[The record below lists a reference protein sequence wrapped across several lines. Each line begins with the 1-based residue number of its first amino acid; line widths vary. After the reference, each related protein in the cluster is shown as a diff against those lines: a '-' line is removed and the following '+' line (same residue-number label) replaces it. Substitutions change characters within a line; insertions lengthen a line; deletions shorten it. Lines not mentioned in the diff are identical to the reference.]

1 MRRAL
6 AGALLAFALCA
17 GTASADTFSVVS
29 SSSSSSGAEYSFAG
43 GGLPSAQIPNVAG
56 SLVLPLTWTEHA
68 GDETVVTS
76 AQLRGIWQSAGAAY
90 GVPWSVLAAINKIES
105 NFGRNMGPSSAGAIG
120 WMQFMPD
127 TWLRW
132 GADYDGDGVADP
144 WNAKDAVFS
153 AARYLAAAGGAS
165 DVSRAVFAYN
175 HAQWYVDEVLSLAQL
190 LGTDSSLSFS
200 LDELQVNLEKAER
213 RVASVSEQIAQTN
226 AHANKLERRARRML
240 AAAEKLELID
250 ARSAT
255 RERAA
260 QVQIQANSIK
270 AGIPALNA
278 ALEKA
283 RRSLVRARANSQPQ
297 SFSSGTSVY
306 LASALYQN
314 GYVFPVGGGPSRIS
328 VGHTHHD
335 YPAADIAAPAGS
347 PVYALA
353 DGVVVKAWDSIDP
366 LCGIG
371 LRFRTDDGQ
380 TWAYCHLSYKEPSVV
395 TGTPLTAGA
404 LIGLVGSTGH
414 STGPHLH
421 LGLIPSS
428 NGYPQDEAWFQSF
441 AGIAFR
447 WQDESTDSTPVIIST
462 ALSSPTVFAIVNG
475 SSARSTASTW
485 MVSSQSTSPAAS
497 STAGSDSNGDQISA
511 DPVSPFATTPSDS
524 GASTTAAGAGSFSGG
539 QGSAT
544 PFSK

>member
-17 GTASADTFSVVS
+17 GTASGDTFTVVPS
-29 SSSSSSGAEYSFAG
+29 PSSGSGFNLAG
-43 GGLPSAQIPNVAG
+43 GGLPSAQIPNSMG
-56 SLVLPLTWTEHA
+56 SLVLPLAWTEHA
-68 GDETVVTS
+68 GEETVVGS
-76 AQLRGIWQSAGAAY
+76 AQLHGIWQSAGAAY
-90 GVPWSVLAAINKIES
+90 GIPWSVLAAINKVES
-105 NFGRNMGPSSAGAIG
+105 NFGRNMGPSSAGAVG

-132 GADYDGDGVADP
+132 GADFDGDGVADP
-144 WNAKDAVFS
+144 WNARDAVFS
-153 AARYLAAAGGAS
+153 AARYLAAAGGVS
-165 DVSRAVFAYN
+165 DISRGVFAYN
-175 HAQWYVDEVLSLAQL
+175 HAQWYVDEVLSLAGL
-190 LGTDSSLSFS
+190 LANDSSLSFS

-213 RVASVSEQIAQTN
+213 RVASLSQTIARTR
-226 AHANKLERRARRML
+226 ARADAIERRAQRML
-240 AAAEKLELID
+240 AAAEKIELID
-250 ARSAT
+250 ARSTA

-260 QVQIQANSIK
+260 RVQVEANSLE
-270 AGIPALNA
+270 ARLPGLNA

-283 RRSLVRARANSQPQ
+283 RKSLARVRASSQPQ

-314 GYVFPVGGGPSRIS
+314 GYVFPVGGGPSRVS

-353 DGVVVKAWDSIDP
+353 DGIVAKAWRSIDP

-371 LRFRTDDGQ
+371 LRYRTDDGR
-380 TWAYCHLSYKEPSVV
+380 TWAYCHLSYIEPAVV

-428 NGYPQDEAWFQSF
+428 EGYPQDQPWFQSF
-441 AGIAFR
+441 ADVAFR
-447 WQDESTDSTPVIIST
+447 WQDASTQPVSIVSS
-462 ALSSPTVFAIVNG
+462 ALASPTVFAVVNG
-475 SSARSTASTW
+475 AVGEPVASTW
-485 MVSSQSTSPAAS
+485 TVSSQTTLPTTVSESSFSPSGSSLFAA
-497 STAGSDSNGDQISA
+497 A
-511 DPVSPFATTPSDS
+511 PDS
-524 GASTTAAGAGSFSGG
+524 GAVPRSSASAVSSG
-539 QGSAT
+539 QGSAI
-544 PFSK
+544 PFRK

>member
-17 GTASADTFSVVS
+17 GTASGDTFKVIS
-29 SSSSSSGAEYSFAG
+29 SPDSSSGFSLTS
-43 GGLPSAQIPNVAG
+43 GGLPSAQVPNISG
-56 SLVLPLTWTEHA
+56 LLVLPLAWTESA
-68 GDETVVTS
+68 GDETAVTS

-90 GVPWSVLAAINKIES
+90 GIPWPVLAAINKIES
-105 NFGRNMGPSSAGAIG
+105 NFGRNMGPSSAGAVG

-132 GADYDGDGVADP
+132 GADYDGDGIADP

-153 AARYLAAAGGAS
+153 AARYLAAAGGVS
-165 DVSRAVFAYN
+165 DISRGVFAYN
-175 HAQWYVDEVLSLAQL
+175 HAQWYVDEVLSLSGL
-190 LGTDSSLSFS
+190 LANDGSLSFS
-200 LDELQVNLEKAER
+200 LDELQLDLEKAER
-213 RVASVSEQIAQTN
+213 RVASLSQRIAQTR
-226 AHANKLERRARRML
+226 AKAGAIERRAQRML
-240 AAAEKLELID
+240 AAAERVELID
-250 ARSAT
+250 ARSAA

-260 QVQIQANSIK
+260 RVQERANSL
-270 AGIPALNA
+270 AARLPELNA

-283 RRSLVRARANSQPQ
+283 KSSLARARVDSQPQ

-353 DGVVVKAWDSIDP
+353 DGIVAKAWRSIDP

-371 LRFRTDDGQ
+371 LRYRTDDGR
-380 TWAYCHLSYKEPSVV
+380 TWAYCHLSYIEPAVV
-395 TGTPLTAGA
+395 TGTPLTAGT

-428 NGYPQDEAWFQSF
+428 EGYPQDQPWFQSF
-441 AGIAFR
+441 ADIAYR
-447 WQDESTDSTPVIIST
+447 WQDESTQSISVIST
-462 ALSSPTVFAIVNG
+462 ALSSPAVFAVVNG
-475 SSARSTASTW
+475 TTSVSAASTW
-485 MVSSQSTSPAAS
+485 TVSSQT
-497 STAGSDSNGDQISA
+497 
-511 DPVSPFATTPSDS
+511 VSPSTLSESIPSAGESSSLFAAVPGRSGLPKSSASAGPAPS
-524 GASTTAAGAGSFSGG
+524 G

-544 PFSK
+544 PFRN

>member
-1 MRRAL
+1 MKRAL

-17 GTASADTFSVVS
+17 GTARGDTFTVVPPS
-29 SSSSSSGAEYSFAG
+29 NSSSGFSLTS
-43 GGLPSAQIPNVAG
+43 GGLPSAQVPNISG
-56 SLVLPLTWTEHA
+56 LLVLPLAWTESA
-68 GDETVVTS
+68 GDETAVTS

-90 GVPWSVLAAINKIES
+90 GIPWPVLAAINKIES
-105 NFGRNMGPSSAGAIG
+105 NFGRNMGPSSAGAVG

-153 AARYLAAAGGAS
+153 AARYLAAAGGVS
-165 DVSRAVFAYN
+165 DISRGVFAYN
-175 HAQWYVDEVLSLAQL
+175 HAQWYVDEVLSLSGL
-190 LGTDSSLSFS
+190 LANDGSLSFS
-200 LDELQVNLEKAER
+200 LDELQLDLEKAER
-213 RVASVSEQIAQTN
+213 RVASLSQRIAQTR
-226 AHANKLERRARRML
+226 AKAGAIERRAQRML
-240 AAAEKLELID
+240 AAAERVELID
-250 ARSAT
+250 ARSAA

-260 QVQIQANSIK
+260 RVQERANSL
-270 AGIPALNA
+270 AARLPELNA

-283 RRSLVRARANSQPQ
+283 KSSLARARVDSQPQ

-353 DGVVVKAWDSIDP
+353 DGIVAKAWRSIDP

-371 LRFRTDDGQ
+371 LRYRTDDGR
-380 TWAYCHLSYKEPSVV
+380 TWAYCHLSYIEPAVV
-395 TGTPLTAGA
+395 TGTPLTAGT

-428 NGYPQDEAWFQSF
+428 EGYPQDQPWFQSF
-441 AGIAFR
+441 ADIAYR
-447 WQDESTDSTPVIIST
+447 WQDESTQSISVIST
-462 ALSSPTVFAIVNG
+462 ALSSPAVFAVVNG
-475 SSARSTASTW
+475 TTSVSAASTW
-485 MVSSQSTSPAAS
+485 TVSSQT
-497 STAGSDSNGDQISA
+497 
-511 DPVSPFATTPSDS
+511 VSPSTLSESIPSAGESSSLFAAVPGRSGLPKSSASAGPAPS
-524 GASTTAAGAGSFSGG
+524 G

-544 PFSK
+544 PFRN

>member
-6 AGALLAFALCA
+6 AGALVVFALCA
-17 GTASADTFSVVS
+17 GTASGDTFAVE
-29 SSSSSSGAEYSFAG
+29 SSSGTSGFTLANGA
-43 GGLPSAQIPNVAG
+43 LPSALVPNASG
-56 SLVLPLTWTEHA
+56 SLVLPLAWTERA
-68 GDETVVTS
+68 GDETPVTS

-90 GVPWSVLAAINKIES
+90 GIPWSVLAAINKVES
-105 NFGRNMGPSSAGAIG
+105 NFGRNMGPSSAGAVG

-132 GADYDGDGVADP
+132 GADYDGDGIADP

-165 DVSRAVFAYN
+165 DISRGVFAYN
-175 HAQWYVDEVLSLAQL
+175 HAQWYVDEVLDLARL
-190 LGTDSSLSFS
+190 LGNDSSLSFS

-213 RVASVSEQIAQTN
+213 RVASLSQRIAQTRARAN
-226 AHANKLERRARRML
+226 AIERRAQRMF
-240 AAAEKLELID
+240 AAAETVELIEE
-250 ARSAT
+250 RSAA

-260 QVQIQANSIK
+260 QVQVKANSVRARI
-270 AGIPALNA
+270 ADLDA

-283 RRSLVRARANSQPQ
+283 KKSLARARANSTPQ

-306 LASALYQN
+306 LASALYQD
-314 GYVFPVGGGPSRIS
+314 GYVFPVGGGPSRVS

-353 DGVVVKAWDSIDP
+353 DGIVAKAWRSIDP

-371 LRFRTDDGQ
+371 LRYRTDDGR
-380 TWAYCHLSYKEPSVV
+380 TWAYCHLSYIEPSVV
-395 TGTPLTAGA
+395 TGTPLTAGT

-428 NGYPQDEAWFQSF
+428 NGYPQDQPWFQSF
-441 AGIAFR
+441 AGIAYR
-447 WQDESTDSTPVIIST
+447 WQDEGTQSIAIVST
-462 ALSSPTVFAIVNG
+462 ALSTPTVFAIVNG
-475 SSARSTASTW
+475 TTGESAASTW
-485 MVSSQSTSPAAS
+485 TVSSQTISPSTSSDSDSSSSS
-497 STAGSDSNGDQISA
+497 STDENSLFAAMPGSSA
-511 DPVSPFATTPSDS
+511 PTPS
-524 GASTTAAGAGSFSGG
+524 ASVGSRSSG
-539 QGSAT
+539 QGSAI
-544 PFSK
+544 PFSN

>member
-6 AGALLAFALCA
+6 AGALLAFALCV
-17 GTASADTFSVVS
+17 GSASGDTFAVVS
-29 SSSSSSGAEYSFAG
+29 SSSLPFTS
-43 GGLPSAQIPNVAG
+43 GGLPSAQVPNDSG
-56 SLVLPLTWTEHA
+56 SLVLPLAWTERA
-68 GDETVVTS
+68 GNEAVVTS

-90 GVPWSVLAAINKIES
+90 GIPWSVLAAINKVES

-132 GADYDGDGVADP
+132 GADYSGDGIADP

-165 DVSRAVFAYN
+165 DVSRGVFSYN
-175 HAQWYVDEVLSLAQL
+175 HAQWYVDEVLSLARL
-190 LGTDSSLSFS
+190 LSNDNSLSFS

-213 RVASVSEQIAQTN
+213 RVASLSQEIAQTR
-226 AHANKLERRARRML
+226 ARADAIGRRAQRMF
-240 AAAEKLELID
+240 AAAEKMELID
-250 ARSAT
+250 ARSAA

-260 QVQIQANSIK
+260 GVQVKADSIE
-270 AGIPALNA
+270 ARVADLDA

-283 RRSLVRARANSQPQ
+283 KKSLTSARAASTPQ

-306 LASALYQN
+306 LASAQYEN
-314 GYVFPVGGGPSRIS
+314 GYVFPVGGGPSRVS

-353 DGVVVKAWDSIDP
+353 DGVVAKAWRTIDP

-371 LRFRTDDGQ
+371 LRYRTDDGHL
-380 TWAYCHLSYKEPSVV
+380 WAYCHLSYIEPAVV
-395 TGTPLTAGA
+395 TGKRLTAGS

-414 STGPHLH
+414 ATGPHLH
-421 LGLIPSS
+421 LGLLPSS
-428 NGYPQDEAWFQSF
+428 EGYPQNQAWFQSF
-441 AGIAFR
+441 ANIAFR
-447 WQDESTDSTPVIIST
+447 WQDEGTQSVSVVST
-462 ALSSPTVFAIVNG
+462 AFSSPTVFAVVNDAVG
-475 SSARSTASTW
+475 DSATSNWT
-485 MVSSQSTSPAAS
+485 VSSQTLSPSTSSSGSSP
-497 STAGSDSNGDQISA
+497 STAGSSLFAAAPGSSTSSKSSA
-511 DPVSPFATTPSDS
+511 S
-524 GASTTAAGAGSFSGG
+524 AGSGSRG
-539 QGSAT
+539 QGSALS
-544 PFSK
+544 FSK